1 MCYVFMSVGTCDNPN
16 MRSSSIFLLQVD
28 VPDYDSKTPLHYASI
43 SGRDEVFQF
52 LVEKGRVSNIH

>member
-1 MCYVFMSVGTCDNPN
+1 MSVGTCDISN
-16 MRSSSIFLLQVD
+16 MSSSSSVLLQVD

-52 LVEKGRVSNIH
+52 LVEKGRVSNIY